1 MNELAQKYIDSREVA
16 EMVGKQHN
24 DLLKD
29 IRRYVGQ
36 LGEGKISHTEF
47 FEESQYTDKSNR
59 QKPCYLVTKK
69 GSEKI

>member
-1 MNELAQKYIDSREVA
+1 MLSCVYKVNKTGDEVIMNELPQKYIDSREVA

-47 FEESQYTDKSNR
+47 S
-59 QKPCYLVTKK
+59 V
-69 GSEKI
+69 

>member
-1 MNELAQKYIDSREVA
+1 MKGVIQMNELAQKYIDSREVA

-47 FEESQYTDKSNR
+47 S
-59 QKPCYLVTKK
+59 V
-69 GSEKI
+69 

>member
-1 MNELAQKYIDSREVA
+1 
-16 EMVGKQHN
+16 MVGKQHN

-47 FEESQYTDKSNR
+47 FEESQYTEKSNR

>member
-1 MNELAQKYIDSREVA
+1 MNELPQKYIDSIEVA

-29 IRRYVGQ
+29 IRRYVCQ

-47 FEESQYTDKSNR
+47 S
-59 QKPCYLVTKK
+59 V
-69 GSEKI
+69 

>member
-1 MNELAQKYIDSREVA
+1 MNELPQKYIDSREVA

-47 FEESQYTDKSNR
+47 SVWD
-59 QKPCYLVTKK
+59 
-69 GSEKI
+69 SEKE